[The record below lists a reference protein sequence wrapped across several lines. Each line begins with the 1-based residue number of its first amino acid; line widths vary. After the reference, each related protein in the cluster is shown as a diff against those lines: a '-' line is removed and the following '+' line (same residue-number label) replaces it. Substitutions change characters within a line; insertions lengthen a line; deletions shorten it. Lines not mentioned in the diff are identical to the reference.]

1 MALHRKF
8 ALPFACFVLAVIGL
22 GLGVQHGRGGKLAAF
37 VPGISVVF
45 VYYVIE
51 YGGRQM
57 AKGQL
62 MPGWLAVWL
71 PNIVLG
77 AAGAALLLWRARS
90 ADQPIRLSRC
100 PARWKVWAGARAGTS
115 AVAASPDRARWS
127 CSACPPGGCRSCGC
141 STPT

>member
-8 ALPFACFVLAVIGL
+8 ALPVCVLRASRVIGL
-22 GLGVQHGRGGKLAAF
+22 GLGLQHGRGGKLAAF
-37 VPGISVVF
+37 VPGIAVVF

-62 MPGWLAVWL
+62 VPPWLAVWV

-77 AAGAALLLWRARS
+77 LAGVALLLWRARS
-90 ADQPIRLSRC
+90 ADKPHSALDSRAVAVLEA
-100 PARWKVWAGARAGTS
+100 PRAGATRRRRRRGAAPGRAG
-115 AVAASPDRARWS
+115 AWS
-127 CSACPPGGCRSCGC
+127 S
-141 STPT
+141 